1 MPTSDYTQIPDV
13 IRALIESRAE
23 TVLEVGVGF
32 GKWGAL
38 CREYIEINRG
48 RMPAEWRSRIDGIEA
63 FEGYRNPL
71 WSAYDNIHIGDA
83 MTVIDGLGTYDVVL
97 CCDVIEHFEK
107 EDGRRLLEKMLHHG
121 RLVII
126 TSPADESPQD
136 AVYGNPHEE
145 HKSWWTEADFA
156 SYPHRFARLGETF
169 IAAVSHDPGA
179 VAAADIR
186 PLDERLGAR
195 QLSRMTLRLLGR
207 RVTSAVTRR
216 RH

>member
-13 IRALIESRAE
+13 VRVLIDSRAE
-23 TVLEVGVGF
+23 SVLEVGIGF

-48 RMPAEWRSRIDGIEA
+48 RMPPEWRSRIDGIEA
-63 FEGYRNPL
+63 FEPYRNPM
-71 WSAYDNIHIGDA
+71 WSVYDNVYIGDA
-83 MTVIDGLGTYDVVL
+83 LVVIDGLGKYDVVL

-107 EDGRRLLEKMLHHG
+107 EFGQRLLEKMLDHG
-121 RLVII
+121 RLVVI

-145 HKSWWTEADFA
+145 HKSAWTEADFA
-156 SYPHRFARLGETF
+156 AYPHRFARLGETF
-169 IAAVSHDPGA
+169 IAAVSRETEA
-179 VAAADIR
+179 VRALDVR

-195 QLSRMTLRLLGR
+195 RLSRMTLRLIGRRILGR
-207 RVTSAVTRR
+207 R
-216 RH
+216 H